1 MLGMHGPSC
10 DFGPD
15 DRPPV
20 IGTLAPSRLRELL
33 AEVQD
38 RIAEIVGVRDQMDRL
53 IEAMLVVTAGL
64 DLDNTLRTI
73 VHTAIELVDARYG
86 ALGVRETDKSS
97 KQLAEF
103 VYEGIDDRTRV
114 MIGDLPRGHG
124 VLGLLFEQPKPIR
137 LADMSAH
144 PSSVGFPAN
153 HPPMRTFLGV
163 PVQVRNEIFGNLY
176 LTEKSGGQE
185 FTEDDEV
192 VVQALAAAAGIAI
205 ANARLYEES
214 RIRQQ
219 WLEATQDVAAVV
231 LAGGDPDEALELI
244 TARALTLTGAACAY
258 LALPEDPD
266 MPSEEV
272 GELVVVSASGLDAQQ
287 IVGQRIPVR
296 GSRTGAAFRDEQYV
310 PTDEPCGEPELDSP
324 VKYGQ
329 VLTSPL
335 RAGQAV
341 IGVLATLR
349 SAEMPALDAAGQ
361 MMMAGFA
368 NQAALALQLS
378 NTQRRMR
385 ELDVVSERDRI
396 ARDLHDHVIQR
407 LFAVG
412 LSLQGTA
419 QRARAPEV
427 KSRLSETI
435 NDVQTIV
442 QDIRHS
448 IFDLHSSTSAEAPI
462 LRKRLHAVVAEMT
475 AETDLRTS
483 IRLAGPV
490 SVLTS
495 TMFDHVEAVLRETLS
510 NVVRHAHASAVSVKL
525 TIGDDVILEIT
536 DNGIGLP
543 EDISRR
549 SGLANIA
556 ARAYEAGGTFSAG
569 RGPSEGTVIRWSVP
583 LPPVSSGGA
592 HIPHATTPDNATDR

>member
-1 MLGMHGPSC
+1 MSGMQGASTEY
-10 DFGPD
+10 GLEG
-15 DRPPV
+15 RPPV
-20 IGTLAPSRLRELL
+20 IGTLAQSRLRELL

-64 DLDNTLRTI
+64 ELDNTLRAI

-86 ALGVRETDKSS
+86 ALGVRETDKNS

-114 MIGDLPRGHG
+114 LIGDLPRGHG

-153 HPPMRTFLGV
+153 HPPMKTFLGV
-163 PVQVRNEIFGNLY
+163 PVQVRDEIFGNLY
-176 LTEKSGGQE
+176 LTEKAGGQE

-231 LAGGDPDEALELI
+231 LAGGEPAEVLELI
-244 TARALTLTGAACAY
+244 TERVLTLTESVCAY
-258 LALPEDPD
+258 LALQEDPE

-272 GELVVVSASGLDAQQ
+272 SELVVASAAGADSEGIL
-287 IVGQRIPVR
+287 GQRISLD
-296 GSRTGAAFRDEQYV
+296 GSHTGAAYRDLEGSW
-310 PTDEPCGEPELDSP
+310 TDGPGGGLRLDSS
-324 VKYGQ
+324 VKYGPA
-329 VLTSPL
+329 LTSPL
-335 RAGQAV
+335 RAGQSV
-341 IGVLATLR
+341 IGVLTVMR
-349 SAEMPALDAAGQ
+349 SAEMPTLDAAGRT
-361 MMMAGFA
+361 MMTAFA
-368 NQAALALQLS
+368 DQAALALQLANS
-378 NTQRRMR
+378 QRRMR

-419 QRARAPEV
+419 QRARTPEI
-427 KSRLSETI
+427 KARLSETI

-448 IFDLHSSTSAEAPI
+448 IFDLHSSTSAEAPV

-475 AETDLRTS
+475 AETELRTS

-495 TMFDHVEAVLRETLS
+495 TIFDHVEAVLRESLS
-510 NVVRHAHASAVSVKL
+510 NVVRHAHASTVSVKL
-525 TIGDDVILEIT
+525 NIGDDVVLEVA

-543 EDISRR
+543 EELSRR
-549 SGLANIA
+549 SGLANMA
-556 ARAYEAGGTFSAG
+556 ARTEESGGSFSAGKGPAGGT
-569 RGPSEGTVIRWSVP
+569 VVRWSVP
-583 LPPVSSGGA
+583 LPHRSA
-592 HIPHATTPDNATDR
+592 R

>member
-1 MLGMHGPSC
+1 MSGMQGASAEYGL
-10 DFGPD
+10 DG
-15 DRPPV
+15 RPPV
-20 IGTLAPSRLRELL
+20 IGTLAQSRLRELL

-64 DLDNTLRTI
+64 ELDNTLRAI

-86 ALGVRETDKSS
+86 ALGVRETDETS

-114 MIGDLPRGHG
+114 LIGDLPRGHG

-153 HPPMRTFLGV
+153 HPPMKTFLGV
-163 PVQVRNEIFGNLY
+163 PVQVRDEIFGNLY
-176 LTEKSGGQE
+176 LTEKAGGQE

-219 WLEATQDVAAVV
+219 WLEATQEVATVV
-231 LAGGDPDEALELI
+231 LAGGEPAEVLELI
-244 TARALTLTGAACAY
+244 AERVLTLTDSVCAY
-258 LALPEDPD
+258 IALQEDPE

-272 GELVVVSASGLDAQQ
+272 SELVVASAAGADAEG
-287 IVGQRIPVR
+287 ILGQRISLD
-296 GSRTGAAFRDEQYV
+296 GSHTGAAYRDLEGSWADG
-310 PTDEPCGEPELDSP
+310 PGGGLKLDSS
-324 VKYGQ
+324 VKYGPA
-329 VLTSPL
+329 LTSPL
-335 RAGQAV
+335 RAGQSV
-341 IGVLATLR
+341 IGVLTVMR
-349 SAEMPALDAAGQ
+349 SAEMPTLDAAGRT
-361 MMMAGFA
+361 MMTAFA
-368 NQAALALQLS
+368 DQAALALQLANS
-378 NTQRRMR
+378 QRRMR

-419 QRARAPEV
+419 QRARTPEI

-448 IFDLHSSTSAEAPI
+448 IFDLHSSTSAEAPV

-475 AETDLRTS
+475 AETELRTS

-495 TMFDHVEAVLRETLS
+495 TIFDHVEAVLRESLS
-510 NVVRHAHASAVSVKL
+510 NVVRHAHASTVSVKL
-525 TIGDDVILEIT
+525 TIGDDVVLEVA

-543 EDISRR
+543 EELSRR
-549 SGLANIA
+549 SGLANMA
-556 ARAYEAGGTFSAG
+556 ARTEESGGSFSTGKAPAGGT
-569 RGPSEGTVIRWSVP
+569 VVRWSVP
-583 LPPVSSGGA
+583 LPQRSA
-592 HIPHATTPDNATDR
+592 R

>member
-1 MLGMHGPSC
+1 MFGMEGQASDSGHT
-10 DFGPD
+10 
-15 DRPPV
+15 DRPSV

-73 VHTAIELVDARYG
+73 VHTAIELVDSRYG
-86 ALGVRETDKSS
+86 ALGVRETDKTS
-97 KQLAEF
+97 KELAEF

-114 MIGDLPRGHG
+114 LIGDLPRGHG

-137 LADMSAH
+137 LADMSTH

-153 HPPMRTFLGV
+153 HPPMKTFLGV
-163 PVQVRNEIFGNLY
+163 PVQVRGEIFGNLY

-231 LAGGDPDEALELI
+231 LAGGDPGEVLELI
-244 TARALTLTGAACAY
+244 TARALALTGSSCAY

-266 MPSEEV
+266 VPSEEV
-272 GELVVVSASGLDAQQ
+272 GELIVASAAGLDAHE
-287 IVGQRIPVR
+287 IVGQRIPVH
-296 GSRTGAAFRDEQYV
+296 GSVTGAAFRGEQYIPAEEPSSV
-310 PTDEPCGEPELDSP
+310 PWTRELDLP
-324 VKYGQ
+324 VEYGT
-329 VLTSPL
+329 VSTSPL
-335 RAGQAV
+335 RAGQSV
-341 IGVLATLR
+341 IGVLATLH
-349 SAEMPALDAAGQ
+349 SAEMPPMDVAGHT
-361 MMMAGFA
+361 MMTGFA
-368 NQAALALQLS
+368 NQAALALQLA

-419 QRARAPEV
+419 QRARTPEV
-427 KSRLSETI
+427 RSRLSETI
-435 NDVQTIV
+435 NDVQAIV

-448 IFDLHSSTSAEAPI
+448 IFDLHSSSAAEAPV

-475 AETDLRTS
+475 ADTDLRTS

-490 SVLTS
+490 SVLTP
-495 TMFDHVEAVLRETLS
+495 TMFDHVEAVLREALS
-510 NVVRHAHASAVSVKL
+510 NVVRHAQASAVSIKL
-525 TIGDDVILEIT
+525 TIGNDVTLEVT

-543 EDISRR
+543 EDLARR
-549 SGLANIA
+549 SGLANMA
-556 ARAYEAGGTFSAG
+556 ARTHESGGSFDAGKAPDG
-569 RGPSEGTVIRWSVP
+569 GTVIRWSVP
-583 LPPVSSGGA
+583 LPAV
-592 HIPHATTPDNATDR
+592 

>member
-1 MLGMHGPSC
+1 MQDPSA
-10 DFGPD
+10 DFGLD
-15 DRPPV
+15 GRSPV
-20 IGTLAPSRLRELL
+20 IGTLAQSRLRELL

-64 DLDNTLRTI
+64 ELDNTLRAI

-86 ALGVRETDKSS
+86 ALGVRETDKTS

-114 MIGDLPRGHG
+114 LIGDLPRGHG

-153 HPPMRTFLGV
+153 HPPMKTFLGV
-163 PVQVRNEIFGNLY
+163 PVQVRDEIFGNLY
-176 LTEKSGGQE
+176 LTEKAGGQE

-219 WLEATQDVAAVV
+219 WLEATQDVATVV
-231 LAGGDPDEALELI
+231 LAGGEPTEVLELI
-244 TARALTLTGAACAY
+244 TERALTLTESVCGY
-258 LALPEDPD
+258 LALQEDPE

-272 GELVVVSASGLDAQQ
+272 SELVVVSAAGTDAEE
-287 IVGQRIPVR
+287 ILGQRISLD
-296 GSRTGAAFRDEQYV
+296 GSHTGAAFRDQEGSSA
-310 PTDEPCGEPELDSP
+310 DEPSGGLRLDSP
-324 VKYGQ
+324 VKYGPA
-329 VLTSPL
+329 LTAPL
-335 RAGQAV
+335 RAGQSI
-341 IGVLATLR
+341 IGVLTVMR
-349 SAEMPALDAAGQ
+349 SAEMPALDAAGRT
-361 MMMAGFA
+361 MMTAFA
-368 NQAALALQLS
+368 NQAALALQLANS
-378 NTQRRMR
+378 QRRMR

-419 QRARAPEV
+419 QRARAPEI

-448 IFDLHSSTSAEAPI
+448 IFDLHSSTSAEAPV

-475 AETDLRTS
+475 AETELRTS

-495 TMFDHVEAVLRETLS
+495 TMFDHVEAVLRESLS
-510 NVVRHAHASAVSVKL
+510 NVVRHAHASTVSVKL
-525 TIGDDVILEIT
+525 TIGDDVVLEIA

-543 EDISRR
+543 EDLSRR
-549 SGLANIA
+549 SGLANMA
-556 ARAYEAGGTFSAG
+556 ARTEEPGGSFSAG
-569 RGPSEGTVIRWSVP
+569 KGPTGGTVVRWSVP
-583 LPPVSSGGA
+583 LPQRSA
-592 HIPHATTPDNATDR
+592 R